1 VKNVISLSGF
11 KYAKKFGLQLKKT
24 GFSSDFTED
33 VNPSISN
40 SFATAAMRFR
50 MSMMDGTIG

>member
-1 VKNVISLSGF
+1 MKDVISFSGS

-24 GFSSDFTED
+24 GFNSDFSED

-40 SFATAAMRFR
+40 SFATAAVRFR
-50 MSMMDGTIG
+50 LSMMDGTIG